1 MTGVTPR
8 AALPALLAGA
18 ALALTACSGGSS
30 SSEPGARGPGSSA
43 SPTSS
48 TSTSSTPST
57 SSTSSSSSATAPG
70 SPEVVEGVS
79 LTSPGSR
86 LKVGDT
92 ARVSWKPDQ
101 TTTAVIA
108 VTVTRLLKVPI
119 STFDDW
125 RLDPATRRSTPYFV
139 HATVR
144 NLGRSDLSHVPV
156 PLYLLDGR
164 ETLLQARR
172 LLARFTPCPSRPLPA
187 RFEGGDKASVCLVY
201 FAPRHGKLVAV
212 SFRPTEDFDP
222 ITWRGRLA
230 GGSEPQR
237 HATTH

>member
-1 MTGVTPR
+1 MTGVTR
-8 AALPALLAGA
+8 RALPALVAGA

-30 SSEPGARGPGSSA
+30 SSEAEARRPA
-43 SPTSS
+43 
-48 TSTSSTPST
+48 
-57 SSTSSSSSATAPG
+57 SSTSSIPSISSTSPEAAPG
-70 SPEVVEGVS
+70 SPEVVQGVT

-86 LKVGDT
+86 LKLGET
-92 ARVSWKPDQ
+92 ARVRWKPDQ
-101 TTTAVIA
+101 TTTGVVA

-144 NLGRSDLSHVPV
+144 NLGTSDLSHVPV
-156 PLYLLDGR
+156 PLYLLDQR

-172 LLARFTPCPSRPLPA
+172 LLAQFAPCPSRPLPA

-201 FAPRHGKLVAV
+201 FAPKDGKLAAV

-222 ITWRGRLA
+222 ITWQGRVVSP
-230 GGSEPQR
+230 GER
-237 HATTH
+237 H